1 MALLAALALYLTLPP
16 TLHPRLRL
24 VVAAVELLALVPLLV
39 LNPVRL
45 RQETR
50 LTKAIGSG
58 QAILLAG
65 ATLFALAELAAQ
77 LIVLPADDGPR
88 LLLAALQVWLA
99 VVIAFSLLYWE
110 FDRGGAVRRRHID
123 LRRPRTIDFR
133 FPQDDGPQDA
143 LLGALP
149 VTWYPSYVDYLVLS
163 LTNATA
169 FAPGRS
175 VPLTT
180 RAKLVLAVQSF
191 AGFAL
196 IGVVVVRAVVL
207 VV

>member
-1 MALLAALALYLTLPP
+1 VALLAALALYLTLPP

-24 VVAAVELLALVPLLV
+24 VVAALELLALVPLLV

-50 LTKAIGSG
+50 LSRAIGSG
-58 QAILLAG
+58 QAVLLAG
-65 ATLFALAELAAQ
+65 ATLFALAELAGQ

-88 LLLAALQVWLA
+88 LLLAALQVWFA
-99 VVIAFSLLYWE
+99 VVISFSLLYWE
-110 FDRGGAVRRRHID
+110 FDRGGAVRRRHVD
-123 LRRPRTIDFR
+123 LRRPHTIDFR
-133 FPQDDGPQDA
+133 FPQDDSPQDA
-143 LLGALP
+143 LLVALP
-149 VTWYPSYVDYLVLS
+149 VTWFPSYVDYLVLS
-163 LTNATA
+163 LVNATA
-169 FAPGRS
+169 FVPGRT